1 MLHWKEYWTDSAFKE
16 LAEEYRQLYIEGT
29 RAENDGFTTLNYK
42 KQMYML
48 KCWMEDLYAMMPP
61 LVGEEEFEK
70 ERVYNLLKFKKESED
85 I

>member
-1 MLHWKEYWTDSAFKE
+1 MLHWEEYWHDSQFKK

-29 RAENDGFTTLNYK
+29 RAENDGFTTLGYK

-48 KCWMEDLYAMMPP
+48 KCWMEDLYEMMPP
-61 LVGEEEFEK
+61 MVGEEEFKK

>member
-1 MLHWKEYWTDSAFKE
+1 MLHWEEYWQDSQFKK

-29 RAENDGFTTLNYK
+29 RSENDGFTTLNYK

-61 LVGEEEFEK
+61 LVGEEEFKK
-70 ERVYNLLKFKKESED
+70 ERVYNLLKFKKGEE
-85 I
+85 